1 MRNKRWVG
9 VEESHM
15 ARNTTDILVAAK
27 LPCHLRYGF
36 RRGGGIGVG
45 AEYKVDRLFLRE
57 DGCDN

>member
-27 LPCHLRYGF
+27 LPCHLWYGF
-36 RRGGGIGVG
+36 WRDGGIGVG
-45 AEYKVDRLFLRE
+45 AEYEVDRLFFRE
-57 DGCDN
+57 DGCND